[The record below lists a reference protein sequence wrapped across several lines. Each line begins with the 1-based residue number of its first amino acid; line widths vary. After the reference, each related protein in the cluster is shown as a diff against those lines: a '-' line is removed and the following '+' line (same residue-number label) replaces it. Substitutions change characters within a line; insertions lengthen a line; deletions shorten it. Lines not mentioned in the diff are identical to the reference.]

1 MTQREADMLTIKDIM
16 TESVISVKKDTPIDD
31 ALELLVKHRIAGLPV
46 VEDDMTLVG
55 ILSEKDVLK
64 LLHSTKGE
72 EARKTV
78 ESFMAQLPV
87 HFDENESLLD
97 VCDCL
102 INNPFCRV
110 PITSKGRLVGVIS
123 RADIIECILYLRDES
138 AKDSSVKQG

>member
-1 MTQREADMLTIKDIM
+1 MITTKDIM
-16 TESVISVKKDTPIDD
+16 TENVISVKKDTLIDD
-31 ALELLVKHRIAGLPV
+31 ALALLVKRRIAGLPV

-55 ILSEKDVLK
+55 VLSEKDVLK
-64 LLHSTKGE
+64 LFHNTTGE
-72 EARKTV
+72 ETNKTV
-78 ESFMAQLPV
+78 GALMTQLPV

-138 AKDSSVKQG
+138 A